1 MEELRVPT
9 VPLAVVIRYFDER
22 RLEGKVFLP
31 SMAQT
36 HAGPPRAEEW
46 LNKGVQF
53 FPFVPKGEPRAV
65 ILNKRY
71 VVMLTIAAP
80 KEQVEALQAG
90 TERRIKIECGGL
102 ALEGSILIDMPTE
115 HSRLFDWINRPEKFL
130 TIRQGDEIH
139 LVQKSRIT
147 MLAEL
152 MEEPRVD

>member
-9 VPLAVVIRYFDER
+9 VPLPVVIRYFDER

-36 HAGPPRAEEW
+36 HTGPPRPEEW

-53 FPFVPKGEPRAV
+53 FPFLPEGEKRAV

-71 VVMLTIAAP
+71 VVTLTIAAP
-80 KEQVEALQAG
+80 EQEGEGPQTG
-90 TERRIKIECGGL
+90 IERRIKVECGGL
-102 ALEGSILIDMPTE
+102 ALEGSVLIDMPTE
-115 HSRLFDWINRPEKFL
+115 QSRLFDWINRPEKFL
-130 TIRQGDEIH
+130 TIRQGDQIH

-147 MLAEL
+147 RLAEV